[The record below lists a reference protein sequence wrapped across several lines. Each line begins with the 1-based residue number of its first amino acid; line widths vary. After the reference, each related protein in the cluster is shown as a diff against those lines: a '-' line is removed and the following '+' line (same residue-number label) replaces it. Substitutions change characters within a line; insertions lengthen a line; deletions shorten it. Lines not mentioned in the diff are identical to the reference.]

1 MSFCE
6 SPKNSI
12 KRNADA
18 AKQEQGPEHKGKH
31 AACGIVRVVRAH
43 KHNND
48 SADTV
53 IQQDYEE

>member
-6 SPKNSI
+6 SFKDAI
-12 KRNADA
+12 KCDADT